1 MVKRGKLW
9 ICSASEA
16 ALDDYDDDDYLIVE
30 QIRGK
35 VYDSDDFDD
44 DKRTESQKERSTS
57 SVARSGGKKAG
68 NRGLSLIG
76 DFNDK
81 TSPTMLLWRGTA
93 TIVLHLKI
101 GKTDCSFVGL
111 LGVQP

>member
-1 MVKRGKLW
+1 MVKRGEGW
-9 ICSASEA
+9 ICSGSEA
-16 ALDDYDDDDYLIVE
+16 ALDDYDDDDNLIIE
-30 QIRGK
+30 QMHGE
-35 VYDSDDFDD
+35 VYDSDDYDD
-44 DKRTESQKERSTS
+44 ERAEFQKERSTR
-57 SVARSGGKKAG
+57 SVARTGGKKAG

>member
-1 MVKRGKLW
+1 M
-9 ICSASEA
+9 A
-16 ALDDYDDDDYLIVE
+16 
-30 QIRGK
+30 
-35 VYDSDDFDD
+35 DDFDD

-57 SVARSGGKKAG
+57 SVERSGGKKAG

-101 GKTDCSFVGL
+101 GKTDCSYVGL

>member
-1 MVKRGKLW
+1 MVKRGERW

-16 ALDDYDDDDYLIVE
+16 ALGDDDDNLIIE
-30 QIRGK
+30 QMHGE
-35 VYDSDDFDD
+35 VYDSDDYDD
-44 DKRTESQKERSTS
+44 ERAEFQKERSTR

-81 TSPTMLLWRGTA
+81 TSPTMLFGEARL
-93 TIVLHLKI
+93 LL
-101 GKTDCSFVGL
+101 CSI
-111 LGVQP
+111 

>member
-1 MVKRGKLW
+1 MVKRGERW

-16 ALDDYDDDDYLIVE
+16 ALGDDDDNLIIEQIHGKVHVSDDYDDE
-30 QIRGK
+30 R
-35 VYDSDDFDD
+35 S
-44 DKRTESQKERSTS
+44 ESQKERSMR

-81 TSPTMLLWRGTA
+81 TSPTMLLQRGKA
-93 TIVLHLKI
+93 TTVLHLKT

-111 LGVQP
+111 LEVQP

>member
-1 MVKRGKLW
+1 MDD
-9 ICSASEA
+9 S
-16 ALDDYDDDDYLIVE
+16 DDYDDE
-30 QIRGK
+30 RM
-35 VYDSDDFDD
+35 
-44 DKRTESQKERSTS
+44 ESEKERSTRP
-57 SVARSGGKKAG
+57 VARSGGKKAG

-81 TSPTMLLWRGTA
+81 TSLTMLLWRGKA
-93 TIVLHLKI
+93 TTVLHLKI